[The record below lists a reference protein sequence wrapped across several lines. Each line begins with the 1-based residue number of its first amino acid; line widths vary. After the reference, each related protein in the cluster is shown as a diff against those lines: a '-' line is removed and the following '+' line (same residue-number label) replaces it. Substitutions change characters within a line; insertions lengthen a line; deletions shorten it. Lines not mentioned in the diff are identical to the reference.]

1 MDRGAPWATVH
12 GVTKE
17 SDTVERL
24 TLSLHRGKN
33 IAIELMTLGVTLG
46 KFFNSLHLS
55 FVILRC

>member
-46 KFFNSLHLS
+46 NSLIHCTSVLLS
-55 FVILRC
+55 